1 LKHYGHY
8 NIDFT
13 FVFLQ
18 IDVKN
23 SAAAHRVSVSDKLFL
38 IWSNGSF

>member
-1 LKHYGHY
+1 MD
-8 NIDFT
+8 IIITDFI

-38 IWSNGSF
+38 IWSNGSL